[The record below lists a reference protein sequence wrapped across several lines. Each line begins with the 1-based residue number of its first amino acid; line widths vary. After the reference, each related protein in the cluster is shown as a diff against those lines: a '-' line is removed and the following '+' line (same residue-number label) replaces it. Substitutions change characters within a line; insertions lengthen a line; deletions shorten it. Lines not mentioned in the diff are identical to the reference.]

1 MERKPALLTIENLQ
15 VVFGQGA
22 RAFRAV
28 DSVSLNVAAGEVL
41 AVVGESGSG
50 KSVSMMALMACCR
63 IPPPF
68 RPKK

>member
-41 AVVGESGSG
+41 AVESYIAFAKFNTCKISA
-50 KSVSMMALMACCR
+50 VHTNL
-63 IPPPF
+63 
-68 RPKK
+68 

>member
-41 AVVGESGSG
+41 AVVGESG
-50 KSVSMMALMACCR
+50 
-63 IPPPF
+63 
-68 RPKK
+68 